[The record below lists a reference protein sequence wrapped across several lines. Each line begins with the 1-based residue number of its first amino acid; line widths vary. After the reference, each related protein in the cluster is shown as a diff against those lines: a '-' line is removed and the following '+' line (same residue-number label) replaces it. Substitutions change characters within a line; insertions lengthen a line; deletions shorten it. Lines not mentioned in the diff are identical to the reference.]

1 MSNSYKQQRRAR
13 ARVTAIV
20 IAIIIYLFAFAS
32 YDAFVENPK
41 RNAKIEV
48 VSIKFNDLK
57 TYLDAKLP
65 QIDSALF
72 RHEVLI
78 NDQNQQLEELNK
90 LTGIIEESNK
100 EQ

>member
-1 MSNSYKQQRRAR
+1 MSNSYKHQRRAQ
-13 ARVTAIV
+13 AKVVAII
-20 IAIIIYLFAFAS
+20 IAVIIYLFVVAS
-32 YDAFVENPK
+32 YDAFISTPK

-48 VSIKFNDLK
+48 VSTKFNDLK

-72 RHEVLI
+72 RHEILI

-90 LTGIIEESNK
+90 LTGIIEESKK
-100 EQ
+100 E